1 MADDGRVSFR
11 LLGPVEALDAT
22 GAPLAL
28 GSPRRRAVL
37 AALLLH
43 RGTSLPVEQVVEL
56 LWPDGAPA
64 SAATMVHGAVVALRR
79 SLEEGGRPRSLLTR
93 DGGYVLDVAAGQ
105 VDAVRV
111 VQALDRARREL
122 DEFPR
127 RAARLV
133 RGALGEWRGPPL
145 GGVEE
150 PFARAA
156 ARRLEE
162 LRVRGRELRVDAE
175 LRSGHHREVLGEIED
190 LVAEHPLRED
200 LCAHLVLALY
210 RCGRQ
215 ADALAALRRLRTT
228 LVDELGVEPG
238 EPLRALELAVLR
250 HDPALRPPAIG
261 PGTLPAPLG
270 TLEGRADDLEE
281 VGSLVRAHR
290 LVTLTGPGGAGKTRL
305 AVEVARGGD
314 LEAHLVDLAP
324 LGDPALLEE
333 TVADAIGVHAE
344 PGQPL
349 ARTVAAALGTR
360 PVLLVLDNG
369 EHLVAACAALVEAL
383 LSAAAPLRVLVTSRE
398 PLRVPGER
406 VHVVRPLGVPPQN
419 ASSEEAAASPAVR
432 LFRDRAAAAGA
443 RIADGGADLVGEL
456 CRRLDGLP
464 LAIELAAARAATL
477 PLRDLVE
484 RLDGRY
490 TLLDAAMRT
499 ADPRH
504 RSLAATL
511 EWGHALLGAEERE
524 VFAGLAVFRGGFEL
538 DAVAAVCRGEP
549 DDGAGPDVA
558 VPLARLVASSM
569 VQRDDLPDA
578 TTRFRLLETVR
589 AFATDRLGADARS
602 AMCDHHAAHYLRRAQ
617 ECRNHL
623 FAPASGPWLEGL
635 HTERDNLRAALAWS
649 FAHDPD
655 RGVRLVDCLWHYWD
669 LRGARDE
676 GLYWIRTA
684 LAAVGPDDVARLP
697 LLSAGAL
704 LHLGR
709 ADLADTERLAGEE
722 LASARL
728 VGEPGWEGDAL
739 ALLATVDWARGRYDR
754 ARQRYEDG
762 VARSLAA
769 GDLWRA
775 AMAEAQLAR
784 LHRDRRE
791 PDAARAVGL
800 GALRHADT
808 VGEGLARGLARDVLA
823 TTEQRW
829 GDAGEA
835 ARLGREA
842 LDLYREVGY
851 AEGEAS
857 ALRLVAAL
865 ALGAARV
872 GEARSAFRAALALSR
887 RIGHRAGTAEALEGL
902 AEVAV
907 REGDGGAAALAADA
921 ARLRAAIGIPRA
933 GVATDH
939 G

>member
-1 MADDGRVSFR
+1 
-11 LLGPVEALDAT
+11 
-22 GAPLAL
+22 
-28 GSPRRRAVL
+28 VL
-37 AALLLH
+37 AV
-43 RGTSLPVEQVVEL
+43 G
-56 LWPDGAPA
+56 D
-64 SAATMVHGAVVALRR
+64 
-79 SLEEGGRPRSLLTR
+79 EE
-93 DGGYVLDVAAGQ
+93 
-105 VDAVRV
+105 VDAARFE
-111 VQALDRARREL
+111 QALERARREL
-122 DEFPR
+122 DESPR
-127 RAARLV
+127 RTARLV
-133 RGALGEWRGPPL
+133 ACALTEWRGPAL
-145 GGVEE
+145 AGVEQ

-162 LRVRGRELRVDAE
+162 LRVRARELRVDAE
-175 LRSGHHREVLGEIED
+175 LRSGHHREVLDEIED

-215 ADALAALRRLRTT
+215 ADALAAHRRLRAT
-228 LVDELGVEPG
+228 LVDELGVEPD
-238 EPLRALELAVLR
+238 EPLRSLELAVLR
-250 HDPALRPPAIG
+250 HDPALRPPAID
-261 PGTLPAPLG
+261 PGTLPVPLG
-270 TLEGRADDLEE
+270 ALEGRVGDLEE
-281 VGSLVRAHR
+281 VAALVRAHR

-305 AVEVARGGD
+305 AVELARRGD
-314 LEAHLVDLAP
+314 VEAHLVDLAP
-324 LGDPALLEE
+324 LSDPALLEE
-333 TVADAIGVHAE
+333 TLAEAVGVHAE

-349 ARTVAAALGTR
+349 VRTVAAALGTR

-369 EHLVAACAALVEAL
+369 EHLVAPCAALVQAL
-383 LSAAAPLRVLVTSRE
+383 LAAAAPLRVLVTSRE

-406 VHVVRPLGVPPQN
+406 VHIVAPLGVPPPG

-432 LFRDRAAAAGA
+432 LFCDRATAAGA
-443 RIADGGADLVGEL
+443 TITPAVADLVVEL

-490 TLLDAAMRT
+490 GLLEAATRT

-504 RSLAATL
+504 RSLEATL
-511 EWGHALLGAEERE
+511 RWGHALLGTEEQE
-524 VFAGLAVFRGGFEL
+524 VLARLAVFRGGFDL
-538 DAVAAVCRGEP
+538 AAAAAVRHRGALGGAA
-549 DDGAGPDVA
+549 DGVGGSTDVA
-558 VPLARLVASSM
+558 FPIARLVSSSM
-569 VQRDDLPDA
+569 VQRDDRPDGS
-578 TTRFRLLETVR
+578 TRFRLLETVR
-589 AFATDRLGADARS
+589 AFAADRLGAETRS
-602 AMCDHHAAHYLRRAQ
+602 VASERHAAHYLRRA
-617 ECRNHL
+617 EEARDHL

-649 FAHDPD
+649 FAHDPG
-655 RGVRLVDCLWHYWD
+655 RGVRLVGCLWHYWD

-676 GLYWIRTA
+676 GLRWVRTA
-684 LAAVGPDDVARLP
+684 LAAVGSDTVARLP

-722 LASARL
+722 LASARAA
-728 VGEPGWEGDAL
+728 GDPEWEGDAL

-762 VARSLAA
+762 VRRSLAA

-775 AMAEAQLAR
+775 ALAEAQLAR
-784 LHRDRRE
+784 LHRDRQE

-800 GALRHADT
+800 RALRHAET

-829 GDAGEA
+829 GDPAEA
-835 ARLGREA
+835 ARLGEEA
-842 LDLYREVGY
+842 LGLYREVGY

-857 ALRLVAAL
+857 ALRLIAATALGAGRIGEARATFRSAL
-865 ALGAARV
+865 ALC
-872 GEARSAFRAALALSR
+872 R

-902 AEVAV
+902 ADVAV
-907 REGDGGAAALAADA
+907 REGDGEAAALEAEAAS
-921 ARLRAAIGIPRA
+921 LRAVTGIPRSGA
-933 GVATDH
+933 GATVTKR